1 MKAVSELLH
10 WKKKMKKKKRER
22 EEKIMLLPSVTGLLM
37 ALEIIMS
44 RYRKG
49 AFFVLE
55 FKIRLL
61 VVRAEII
68 HRHFPLGFT

>member
-1 MKAVSELLH
+1 MP
-10 WKKKMKKKKRER
+10 
-22 EEKIMLLPSVTGLLM
+22 LPSITGLLM

-61 VVRAEII
+61 VVHAKTI
-68 HRHFPLGFT
+68 HRNLSLGFT

>member
-1 MKAVSELLH
+1 MP
-10 WKKKMKKKKRER
+10 
-22 EEKIMLLPSVTGLLM
+22 LPSVTGLLM